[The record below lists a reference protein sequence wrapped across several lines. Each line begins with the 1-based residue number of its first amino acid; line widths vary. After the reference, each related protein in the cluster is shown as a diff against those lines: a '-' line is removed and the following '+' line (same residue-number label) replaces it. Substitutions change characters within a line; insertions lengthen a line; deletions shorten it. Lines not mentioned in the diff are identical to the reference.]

1 MLNNI
6 DELGKPVRVSS
17 DEVGTMVLP
26 PMRLRDFTF
35 SSLSDAV

>member
-6 DELGKPVRVSS
+6 DALGAPVRT
-17 DEVGTMVLP
+17 GGNLIP
-26 PMRLRDFTF
+26 PMRVRDFTF

>member
-6 DELGKPVRVSS
+6 DALGQADALVATSC
-17 DEVGTMVLP
+17 LYIP
-26 PMRLRDFTF
+26 PMQVRDFTF